1 MISALTRIESLT
13 RCVPLAGTAYS
24 ADAAIV
30 IDRGDDV
37 ILALIDATGRSPEA
51 EAAVRVVEG
60 VVCRQAGS
68 HPASV
73 FEPAHRALGGA
84 GGVSLGIVRIAPD
97 RGELQFA
104 GIGSVYGFVAGD
116 VPAVLTSEPGTVG
129 LGLPKVP
136 TVRTLPWSRGG
147 ALALAADGVVDVWD
161 LAALWRHRNSSLESM
176 VERIA
181 GGLGRLPEDAS
192 VILARGR

>member
-13 RCVPLAGTAYS
+13 RCVPLAGTAHS
-24 ADAAIV
+24 GDAAVV

-37 ILALIDATGRSPEA
+37 ILALIDATGRSAEA

-60 VVCRQAGS
+60 VVRRQADN

-73 FEPAHRALGGA
+73 FEPAHRALGGG
-84 GGVSLGIVRIAPD
+84 GGVSLGIVRIDPD

-136 TVRTLPWSRGG
+136 TVRTLPWPRGG
-147 ALALAADGVVDVWD
+147 ALALAADGVVDVWE
-161 LAALWRHRNSSLESM
+161 LAALWRHRHSPLESM
-176 VERIA
+176 IERIA

-192 VILARGR
+192 VILARAR